1 VFYRALY
8 ASLNRMRC
16 LDRYFTGLKRNRRD
30 ALRVGGILEETILR
44 EGGDDDL
51 VASLGVIVE

>member
-1 VFYRALY
+1 
-8 ASLNRMRC
+8 MRC